1 MDRKRKST
9 QLFLDRLLKI
19 HGFDGLR
26 IADNSTRA
34 VNLMAVKK
42 KDKKCHWQTRY
53 QVLTDNI
60 IETEALMEY
69 LREELLREGLLEV
82 NGAIDTTH
90 ARWRSPEGVYK
101 SFILFRIVE
110 NALLDSAERGHNIN
124 LINLVEIDPSGELRL
139 APHLIKLI
147 EPHTSEEKI
156 LVELDLA
163 GQDNEQR

>member
-1 MDRKRKST
+1 MDGKRKST
-9 QLFLDRLLKI
+9 QLFLDRLLKV

-26 IADNSTRA
+26 IADNSTPP

-53 QVLTDNI
+53 QVLTGDV

-110 NALLDSAERGHNIN
+110 NALLDSVEKGHG
-124 LINLVEIDPSGELRL
+124 INLVEIVSDGHDPHFIE
-139 APHLIKLI
+139 LI
-147 EPHTSEEKI
+147 EPHTPEEKI

>member
-9 QLFLDRLLKI
+9 QLFLDRLLKV

-26 IADNSTRA
+26 IADNSIPP

-53 QVLTDNI
+53 QVLTGDV

-90 ARWRSPEGVYK
+90 AKWRSPEGVYK
-101 SFILFRIVE
+101 AYILFRIVE
-110 NALLDSAERGHNIN
+110 NALLGSVEKGHS
-124 LINLVEIDPSGELRL
+124 INLVEILPSGELL
-139 APHLIKLI
+139 YDPHFIELI

-156 LVELDLA
+156 LVELDLE

>member
-9 QLFLDRLLKI
+9 QLFLDRLLKV

-26 IADNSTRA
+26 IADNSTPA

-42 KDKKCHWQTRY
+42 KDEKCHWQTRY
-53 QVLTDNI
+53 QVLTGDV
-60 IETEALMEY
+60 IETEALVEY

-82 NGAIDTTH
+82 NGTIDTTH
-90 ARWRSPEGVYK
+90 AKWRSPEGVYK
-101 SFILFRIVE
+101 TVILFRIVE
-110 NALLDSAERGHNIN
+110 NALLDSVERGHS
-124 LINLVEIDPSGELRL
+124 INLVEIVPFGYDPDFIE
-139 APHLIKLI
+139 LI

-163 GQDNEQR
+163 GQDNE

>member
-9 QLFLDRLLKI
+9 QLVLDRLLKI

-26 IADNSTRA
+26 ITDNSTPP

-53 QVLTDNI
+53 QVLTGDV

-82 NGAIDTTH
+82 NGTIDTTH
-90 ARWRSPEGVYK
+90 AKWRSPEGVYK
-101 SFILFRIVE
+101 TFILLRIVE
-110 NALLDSAERGHNIN
+110 NALLDSAERGHS
-124 LINLVEIDPSGELRL
+124 INLVEIVPSGHDRHFIE
-139 APHLIKLI
+139 LI

-156 LVELDLA
+156 LVELDLE

>member
-26 IADNSTRA
+26 IADNSTPP

-53 QVLTDNI
+53 QVLTGDV

-90 ARWRSPEGVYK
+90 AKWRSPEGVYK
-101 SFILFRIVE
+101 TFILFRIVE
-110 NALLDSAERGHNIN
+110 NALLDSVEKGHS
-124 LINLVEIDPSGELRL
+124 INLVEIVPSGNLL
-139 APHLIKLI
+139 YDPHFIELI